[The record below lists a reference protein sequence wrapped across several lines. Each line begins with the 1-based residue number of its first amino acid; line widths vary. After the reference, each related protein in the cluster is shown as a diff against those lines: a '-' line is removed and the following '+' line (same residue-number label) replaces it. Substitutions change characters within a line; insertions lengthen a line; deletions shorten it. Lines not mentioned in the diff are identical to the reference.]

1 MSRDT
6 RLERALPRILEDIG
20 AGPTPDYIELLLAR
34 TAATSQRPGWM
45 VTERWYSMS
54 AISERLTAAPRIP
67 LRTIGV
73 VALLIL
79 ALAAAVLIVGSQR
92 PRLPLP
98 YGPAGN
104 GLVIYA
110 SESDIYV
117 GDPVTRA
124 TRRITD
130 GPEVDGYP
138 GFSRDGTTIA
148 FLRSSSGDRQTRV
161 IS

>member
-1 MSRDT
+1 M
-6 RLERALPRILEDIG
+6 
-20 AGPTPDYIELLLAR
+20 
-34 TAATSQRPGWM
+34 
-45 VTERWYSMS
+45 
-54 AISERLTAAPRIP
+54 TAAPRIP

-79 ALAAAVLIVGSQR
+79 ALAAAVLIVGSQQ

-124 TRRITD
+124 TRQITD

-148 FLRSSSGDRQTRV
+148 FLRSASGDPTAKGDLMIAGADGSGLRKLTHQPLSGISDGDGSGDGRSMVSSRV
-161 IS
+161 SGACRR